1 MIQAINISSKGAAV
15 EDVQQRLC
23 DAGYLTEEEI
33 DSDFGE
39 KTMAALQA
47 FCQDNGLDASEGVTD
62 KVWAMLVDASFC
74 MGDRSLYL
82 RMPYFHGHDVQELQ
96 QALGALGFACGM
108 CDGIFGAYTELALRK
123 FQTNMGLYA
132 DGIAGSQTFMALRHL
147 QHNWQGKE
155 VMQSVRYM
163 GFARA
168 SDVLE
173 QHALCLYGVTP
184 FTRDV
189 AHRMSNVA
197 VATNPLSKVVCAED
211 LLVDPDANMLLVQI
225 VLPEEQTLT
234 DTPRVTFEDGD
245 DFPLRLKGALGTLRR
260 HADKRLAIEIPSY
273 VWEEAGPERSAQHY
287 AISLIDGLC
296 VALAALDD

>member
-1 MIQAINISSKGAAV
+1 MIQAISIQSKGAAV

-23 DAGYLTEEEI
+23 AAGYMEESEI

-47 FCQDNGLDASEGVTD
+47 FCLDNGLDASDGVTD
-62 KVWAMLVDASFC
+62 KIWAALVDASFS

-96 QALGALGFACGM
+96 QALGALGFACGS

-123 FQTNMGLYA
+123 FQTNMGLFS

-147 QHNWQGKE
+147 RHNWQGRE
-155 VMQSVRYM
+155 VMHSPRYL

-173 QHALCLYGVTP
+173 QHALCLYGTQP

-189 AHRMSNVA
+189 AHRMSNLA
-197 VATNPLSKVVCAED
+197 VATNPLSKVVSAED
-211 LLVDPDANMLLVQI
+211 LLVEPDSSMLLVQI
-225 VLPEEQTLT
+225 VLPDEQTPT
-234 DTPRVTFEDGD
+234 DMPRVAFEDGEGYA
-245 DFPLRLKGALGTLRR
+245 LRLQGAFGTLRR
-260 HADKRLAIEIPSY
+260 PAEKRLAIELPSQF
-273 VWEEAGPERSAQHY
+273 WEDAGPERSAQHY

-296 VALAALDD
+296 MALASLDE